1 MKPLHYPLIGLLLLL
16 QYPLW
21 FGSASVSEV
30 LRLDR
35 QVDEQEQH
43 NLGLLERNQALQ
55 ADVVNLKSGMD
66 AIEERAR
73 LELGMIRP
81 GETFYQILEPKQ

>member
-1 MKPLHYPLIGLLLLL
+1 MLLLL

-21 FGSASVSEV
+21 FGSANVTGVMRLQHEV
-30 LRLDR
+30 A
-35 QVDEQEQH
+35 EQKLQ
-43 NLGLLERNQALQ
+43 NKGLTERNQALE
-55 ADVVNLKSGMD
+55 ADVQNLKSGMD

-81 GETFYQILEPKQ
+81 GETFFQVVEPGKNLSK

>member
-1 MKPLHYPLIGLLLLL
+1 VKPLHYPLIGLLLLL

>member
-1 MKPLHYPLIGLLLLL
+1 VKPLHYPLIGLLLLL

-21 FGSASVSEV
+21 FGSASATEV
-30 LRLDR
+30 MRLQH
-35 QVDEQEQH
+35 QVAEQKAH
-43 NLGLLERNQALQ
+43 NLSLQERNEALK
-55 ADVVNLKSGMD
+55 ADVKNLKSGME

-81 GETFYQILEPKQ
+81 GETFYQVVEPGK

>member
-1 MKPLHYPLIGLLLLL
+1 MKPLHYPLIGLLMLL

-21 FGSASVSEV
+21 FGGASVTEV
-30 LRLDR
+30 MRLQN
-35 QVDEQEQH
+35 QVAEQKQH
-43 NLGLLERNQALQ
+43 NLGLQERNRALQ
-55 ADVVNLKSGMD
+55 ADVKNLKSGMD

-81 GETFYQILEPKQ
+81 GETFYQVVETGK

>member
-1 MKPLHYPLIGLLLLL
+1 MKPLHYSLIGLLVML

-21 FGSASVSEV
+21 FGSASVTDV
-30 LRLDR
+30 LRLQH
-35 QVDEQEQH
+35 QVGAMKQH
-43 NLGLLERNQALQ
+43 NLSLQERNRALQ
-55 ADVVNLKSGMD
+55 ADVKNLKSGMD

-81 GETFYQILEPKQ
+81 GETFYQVVEPGK

>member
-1 MKPLHYPLIGLLLLL
+1 VKPLHYPLIGLLMLL

-21 FGSASVSEV
+21 FGSASVTEV
-30 LRLDR
+30 MRLQH
-35 QVDEQEQH
+35 QVAEQKDH
-43 NLGLLERNQALQ
+43 NLGLQERNQALE
-55 ADVVNLKSGMD
+55 ADVKNLKSGMD

-81 GETFYQILEPKQ
+81 GETFYQVVEPGK